1 MNIFIQR
8 IQVGHMQCDFP
19 VYWIY
24 LLKVFKTVP
33 AFFPSFN
40 FDICYFAATR
50 TERLDMN
57 ISKALNLNLKKK
69 YRTLKLKSFNQRVRH
84 ILFSLTF
91 DNRNG
96 VMVSV
101 LSSSSINNEFESRS
115 GQAKDCRIDI
125 YCSFDK

>member
-1 MNIFIQR
+1 
-8 IQVGHMQCDFP
+8 
-19 VYWIY
+19 
-24 LLKVFKTVP
+24 
-33 AFFPSFN
+33 
-40 FDICYFAATR
+40 
-50 TERLDMN
+50 MN

-125 YCSFDK
+125 YCSSDK